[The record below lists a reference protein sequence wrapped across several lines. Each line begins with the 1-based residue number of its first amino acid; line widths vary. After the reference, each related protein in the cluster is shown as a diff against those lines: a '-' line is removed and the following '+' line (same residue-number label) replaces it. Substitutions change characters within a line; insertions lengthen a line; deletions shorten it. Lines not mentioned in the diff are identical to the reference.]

1 MADQRRSSAHKP
13 VFKRYGALEVLEEV
27 LNECDSGDEDFGGP
41 HDSASD
47 EGEMDNNQHHHL
59 LSDVVGNMITT
70 RTQNQATVKP
80 KETLSTI
87 LMLPKFQM
95 PFPAVVTPP
104 PVARGRVNMLIE
116 IKCLLQ

>member
-41 HDSASD
+41 HDNASD

-59 LSDVVGNMITT
+59 LSDVVGNNDYDT
-70 RTQNQATVKP
+70 NSEP
-80 KETLSTI
+80 GNSETERDSQHDSDAAKVPDAIPSSSYTSSC
-87 LMLPKFQM
+87 
-95 PFPAVVTPP
+95 
-104 PVARGRVNMLIE
+104 RERS
-116 IKCLLQ
+116 C